1 MKSQVVIAFDHTF
14 LMTRLKHPFLYV
26 LSSTI
31 YHILPYIIH
40 IYIYHISVKWPIL
53 IKTSPCVPA
62 ALQLLQLFVDE
73 IPPGVLP
80 ARHGGR
86 STWAVT
92 HPALVY
98 IYIYIWNLMGIT
110 GWRSTYP
117 SEKYESAGIII
128 PNIWKKSKCSK
139 PPTIYIYI
147 CIYNYIVLEPNRM
160 ATS

>member
-14 LMTRLKHPFLYV
+14 LMTCLKYPFLYV

-31 YHILPYIIH
+31 YHILPYIIY
-40 IYIYHISVKWPIL
+40 IYIYIIYL
-53 IKTSPCVPA
+53 LNGLSPSKPPLVS
-62 ALQLLQLFVDE
+62 QLRCSCCSCSLMKSLREFSGQ
-73 IPPGVLP
+73 
-80 ARHGGR
+80 

-92 HPALVY
+92 HPALVYIY

-128 PNIWKKSKCSK
+128 PNIWKNN
-139 PPTIYIYI
+139 PNVPNHQPYIYM
-147 CIYNYIVLEPNRM
+147 YI
-160 ATS
+160 